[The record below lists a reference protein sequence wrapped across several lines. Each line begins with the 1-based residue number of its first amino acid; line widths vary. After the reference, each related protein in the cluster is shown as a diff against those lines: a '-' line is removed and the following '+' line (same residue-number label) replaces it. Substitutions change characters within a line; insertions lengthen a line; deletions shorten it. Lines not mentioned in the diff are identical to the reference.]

1 MNQALPST
9 LTHPFHAARPN
20 VLGDEDTRPSILA
33 IDDDPEAAERL
44 RSTLTQAGYRP
55 LVTGDPGDVPRLLRE
70 HRPRLVFLELVFPGG
85 DGIEMMQDI
94 MANAP
99 APVIILSAHGRDE
112 VIARALDLGAAD
124 YVAKPFSPAEL
135 SARIR
140 AALRRGA
147 AGSPEGAAGS
157 YVCGDLV
164 IDYGQRTVTVAGRP
178 VRLTATEYR
187 MLTELSLS
195 AGRVMTHSQLLR
207 RVWSL
212 SKPAG
217 SGPVRTIVK
226 RLRRKLGDDA
236 SDPKLLFT
244 VPGVGYL
251 MARPDVGAEI

>member
-1 MNQALPST
+1 MDQAPPST
-9 LTHPFHAARPN
+9 RARPS

-44 RSTLTQAGYRP
+44 RSALTQAGYRP
-55 LVTGDPGDVPRLLRE
+55 LVTGDPGDVFRLLKE
-70 HRPRLVFLELVFPGG
+70 HRPRLVFLELVLPGG

-94 MANAP
+94 MANA
-99 APVIILSAHGRDE
+99 AVPVIILSAHGHDE
-112 VIARALDLGAAD
+112 VIARALDMGAAD

-140 AALRRGA
+140 AALRRGS
-147 AGSPEGAAGS
+147 AGSLGDASGT
-157 YVCGDLV
+157 YVFGDLA
-164 IDYGQRTVTVAGRP
+164 IDYGRRTVTVAGGP
-178 VRLTATEYR
+178 VRLTSTEYR

-195 AGRVMTHSQLLR
+195 AGRVMTHGQLLR

-244 VPGVGYL
+244 VPGVGYR
-251 MARPDVGAEI
+251 MALPDAGAGI